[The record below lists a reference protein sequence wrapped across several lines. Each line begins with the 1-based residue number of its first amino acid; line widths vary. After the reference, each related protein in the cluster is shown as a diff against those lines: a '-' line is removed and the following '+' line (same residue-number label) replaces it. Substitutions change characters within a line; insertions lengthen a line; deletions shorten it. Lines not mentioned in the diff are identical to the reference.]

1 MKDYFEFSQLLHWLS
16 EEALAI
22 MLETE
27 ADSFRASIITN
38 EIEARHAMH
47 RARLELGM
55 SYKLIGR
62 VLGGRDHTTI
72 MYGVRRYETYRNRG
86 NLDCRPD

>member
-1 MKDYFEFSQLLHWLS
+1 MW
-16 EEALAI
+16 
-22 MLETE
+22 
-27 ADSFRASIITN
+27 
-38 EIEARHAMH
+38 

-72 MYGVRRYETYRNRG
+72 MYGVRRYEEYRNRG
-86 NLDCRPD
+86 NLDRGAN